1 MNDILIRDV
10 RGESVCGRGTDKNT
24 VKVALDVQ
32 EILSRSVCVS
42 KVRSFQKI
50 AFI

>member
-1 MNDILIRDV
+1 M
-10 RGESVCGRGTDKNT
+10 GGGRGTDKNT